1 MHELHAADKILNKVI
16 SFGEDKE
23 LKKILTISIDLGT
36 IIEHG
41 EEINPR
47 NLRYNFD
54 NLSKG
59 TIADGAKL
67 DIKKIM
73 GDKIKIKE
81 ITGE

>member
-1 MHELHAADKILNKVI
+1 MHELHAADKILNTI
-16 SFGEDKE
+16 LTFGEEKD
-23 LKKILTISIDLGT
+23 LKKILSVTLDLGT

-47 NLRYNFD
+47 NLRYNFA
-54 NLSKG
+54 NLSRG
-59 TIADGAKL
+59 TIADGARLNINK
-67 DIKKIM
+67 IK

>member
-16 SFGEDKE
+16 SFGENKS
-23 LKKILTISIDLGT
+23 LKKILSISLDLGVV
-36 IIEHG
+36 IEHG

-47 NLRYNFD
+47 NLRYNFES
-54 NLSKG
+54 LSKG

-67 DIKKIM
+67 EIKKVSGNI
-73 GDKIKIKE
+73 IKINQ